1 MWSEVKAE
9 SGKRISS
16 YSRSIA
22 KAIHNILWQRMGS
35 SLLCWV
41 LSVLVVKKKR
51 KKWHLIY
58 LVSHKRWLLNIH
70 DWGPEKGD
78 DLGYLY
84 NCQEESDLGET
95 YVLLYGR
102 KCVIPSFFL
111 LHVKKQTRNGRSW
124 SSFFITHIC
133 ALIAINSSRAYIFYY
148 DVLLIPQEKQT
159 HHHRSTHPST
169 TSSVLDWTN
178 INKNNIYTMKNVSIV
193 LIALAGLV
201 ASSGT

>member
-1 MWSEVKAE
+1 MTTKYTRLRSRKGGRFRLLRTIVK
-9 SGKRISS
+9 RRVI
-16 YSRSIA
+16 
-22 KAIHNILWQRMGS
+22 W
-35 SLLCWV
+35 
-41 LSVLVVKKKR
+41 
-51 KKWHLIY
+51 
-58 LVSHKRWLLNIH
+58 
-70 DWGPEKGD
+70 
-78 DLGYLY
+78 
-84 NCQEESDLGET
+84 GET

-111 LHVKKQTRNGRSW
+111 LASRKKQTRNGRSW

-133 ALIAINSSRAYIFYY
+133 ALIAINSSRAYLFYY